1 MRERERE
8 RKRWGAFAVAVVIPI
23 MWRRASGA
31 LCRAR
36 AQLLSSSSLTTTTTS
51 MSMSMNMSV
60 VALPTLIPLK
70 DVSFAHALVSSSGST
85 SGSSFAS
92 GARGF
97 KTTAGAC
104 SKDVVEEGKE
114 TEETE
119 VEDFDEEGEYD
130 DDDEEEYEEVDFFE
144 EFDEAKEIYETV
156 SMDEA
161 VRAYEAELSA
171 ADVKKRQDMIN
182 KDWWGQCKNKAEY
195 WDEPEALAMLNEH
208 FAQLEHDTACL
219 PDSVELKKEV
229 SKYKFEVL
237 EKIDEYRQL
246 FREVSRNPYVTADW
260 EVDWD
265 QMRKDFPEKS
275 AAKHIDYFEEMDK
288 KNISPLIQAQ
298 YDDFMA
304 NRDEI
309 LGKHPLWE
317 QYKTGMKDLY
327 IPFFA
332 VGNLFCME
340 NIAKCNEKIAEIEDE
355 LEALDYI
362 TIEECL
368 EKNPEKAAKI
378 NAEIER
384 QEW

>member
-1 MRERERE
+1 MGERERE

-36 AQLLSSSSLTTTTTS
+36 AQLLSSSSLTTTTTTTS
-51 MSMSMNMSV
+51 MSTSMSMNMSV
-60 VALPTLIPLK
+60 ALPTTLIPLK
-70 DVSFAHALVSSSGST
+70 DVSSVALALVSS

-119 VEDFDEEGEYD
+119 VEDFDEEGEYED
-130 DDDEEEYEEVDFFE
+130 EDEEEYEEVDFFE

-260 EVDWD
+260 E
-265 QMRKDFPEKS
+265 
-275 AAKHIDYFEEMDK
+275 A
-288 KNISPLIQAQ
+288 
-298 YDDFMA
+298 
-304 NRDEI
+304 
-309 LGKHPLWE
+309 
-317 QYKTGMKDLY
+317 
-327 IPFFA
+327 
-332 VGNLFCME
+332 
-340 NIAKCNEKIAEIEDE
+340 
-355 LEALDYI
+355 
-362 TIEECL
+362 
-368 EKNPEKAAKI
+368 
-378 NAEIER
+378 
-384 QEW
+384 

>member
-1 MRERERE
+1 MGERE

-119 VEDFDEEGEYD
+119 
-130 DDDEEEYEEVDFFE
+130 EEEYDEVDFFE

-171 ADVKKRQDMIN
+171 ADVKKRRDMIN

-195 WDEPEALAMLNEH
+195 
-208 FAQLEHDTACL
+208 
-219 PDSVELKKEV
+219 
-229 SKYKFEVL
+229 
-237 EKIDEYRQL
+237 
-246 FREVSRNPYVTADW
+246 
-260 EVDWD
+260 
-265 QMRKDFPEKS
+265 
-275 AAKHIDYFEEMDK
+275 
-288 KNISPLIQAQ
+288 
-298 YDDFMA
+298 
-304 NRDEI
+304 
-309 LGKHPLWE
+309 
-317 QYKTGMKDLY
+317 
-327 IPFFA
+327 
-332 VGNLFCME
+332 
-340 NIAKCNEKIAEIEDE
+340 
-355 LEALDYI
+355 
-362 TIEECL
+362 
-368 EKNPEKAAKI
+368 
-378 NAEIER
+378 
-384 QEW
+384 